1 VSDPEAEYM
10 LMCGRSAVVRKVLLS
25 CGIASSL
32 LYVVMNV
39 IAAMGYPGYDSVSQ
53 TVSEL
58 SAIGAPTRDLWVPA
72 AMVYEILV
80 IAFGIGVWMSA
91 HAKRPLQVVAGLLLA
106 YGIFNFWWP
115 PMHQRQVIAAG
126 GGTVTDQLHLVWAGV
141 AVLFMFLFVAFG
153 SAAFGKRFRV
163 YSIGTILVLLFFGA
177 LTFPSTGAIATGQP
191 TPWVGVW
198 ERINIFV
205 YLQWIAVLAM
215 VLMLETQPARQ
226 SATAT
231 ASRRLT
237 APAPTH

>member
-1 VSDPEAEYM
+1 M
-10 LMCGRSAVVRKVLLS
+10 VRKVLLS

-39 IAAMGYPGYDSVSQ
+39 VAAMNYPAYDSVSQ

-58 SAIGAPTRDLWVPA
+58 SAIGAPTRDLWVA
-72 AMVYEILV
+72 GAMVYEFLV

-91 HAKRPLQVVAGLLLA
+91 NGRRPLQVVAGLLLA

-115 PMHQRQVIAAG
+115 PMHQREVIAAG
-126 GGTVTDQLHLVWAGV
+126 GGTLTDQLHLVWAGV
-141 AVLFMFLFVAFG
+141 AVLLMFLFSAFG
-153 SAAFGKRFRV
+153 AAAFGKRFRL

-177 LTFPSTGAIATGQP
+177 LTFPSAEAIAAGQP

-198 ERINIFV
+198 ERINILM
-205 YLQWIAVLAM
+205 YLQWIAALAI
-215 VLMLETQPARQ
+215 VLMREAQVAYQ
-226 SATAT
+226 SARGS

-237 APAPTH
+237 APVPGH

>member
-1 VSDPEAEYM
+1 M
-10 LMCGRSAVVRKVLLS
+10 VRKLLLG

-39 IAAMGYPGYDSVSQ
+39 VAAMRYPGYDSVSQ

-72 AMVYEILV
+72 AMIYEILV

-91 HAKRPLQVVAGLLLA
+91 DGRRPVQVVAGLLLA

-115 PMHQRQVIAAG
+115 PMHQRDVIAAG

-141 AVLFMFLFVAFG
+141 AVLFMFLFIAFG
-153 SAAFGKRFRV
+153 AAAFGKQFRL

-177 LTFPSTGAIATGQP
+177 LTFPSTDAIATGQP
-191 TPWVGVW
+191 TPWVGIW
-198 ERINIFV
+198 ERINIFM
-205 YLQWIAVLAM
+205 YLQWIAVLAIM
-215 VLMLETQPARQ
+215 LMREAPVADR
-226 SATAT
+226 SATVG

-237 APAPTH
+237 APVPTH

>member
-1 VSDPEAEYM
+1 M
-10 LMCGRSAVVRKVLLS
+10 VRKVLLG

-32 LYVVMNV
+32 LYVMMNV
-39 IAAMGYPGYDSVSQ
+39 VAAMRYPGYDSVSQ

-72 AMVYEILV
+72 AMIYEILV

-91 HAKRPLQVVAGLLLA
+91 DGRRPVQVVAGLLLA

-115 PMHQRQVIAAG
+115 PMHQRDVIAAG

-141 AVLFMFLFVAFG
+141 AVLFMFLFIAFG
-153 SAAFGKRFRV
+153 AAAFGKQFRL

-177 LTFPSTGAIATGQP
+177 LTFPSTDAIATGQP
-191 TPWVGVW
+191 TPWVGIW
-198 ERINIFV
+198 ERINIFM
-205 YLQWIAVLAM
+205 YLQWIAVLAIM
-215 VLMLETQPARQ
+215 LMREAPVADRPA
-226 SATAT
+226 TVG

-237 APAPTH
+237 APVPTH